1 MARRDPG
8 APRAVLDNDFVTAP
22 PKFDEKLMF
31 VFELVPVTP
40 LVVAP
45 MVTPPGQVIPEP
57 TEWQLAT
64 KSPELPLPGAIKPG
78 QGILPNFIGQGSPV
92 KVEGHNI
99 THLALDMRTH
109 GFTGTMRFRV
119 SETRLLGDV
128 KDKDRVAKL
137 FAGDDLLMMKLVI
150 RPKFGDQEFPMAMT
164 PVMVPQI
171 IGTLPVPVVPPAPPP
186 PVAVIPKVPPL
197 PVIPPPPVPP
207 PPTVAPPPPPLPA
220 LAVPQPP
227 PALPI
232 PIPTL
237 PVVPTSG
244 PAAGSPLGQLAAL
257 ASSPAVQS
265 VLEVGAEVGVTAL
278 VASNPELAPVFIALG
293 VAAQAGLIPPP
304 AAGPAIAAAGTLLSA
319 QPQLAAGL
327 AALGMAANA
336 GMLPPEVTPLASA
349 AGQLAMQSSP
359 ELQGMAI
366 LAGQSAQPPSG
377 TAPPAG
383 TAPATL
389 GSNAPSGAAPP
400 PALASFA
407 QLAGASGLLPPGLAN
422 AIGASPAQA
431 LASGP
436 FAELLPLLQ
445 QAAPLAAQL
454 APGGLP
460 SNGLPAAMPPPPPA
474 APPPAAPPPAQAPVP
489 PVPVVPGTP
498 PPPPPPK
505 VVPPPLAQSNVQ
517 PTIPGALPPNLQPLY
532 QEIPE
537 LVGTPKLYEDGISPR
552 SLMIPIELTITAV
565 ITERTIVEHSSYNT
579 DELLVSI
586 REYCIQ
592 FADPAQAL
600 WRRHFPVALYTDTTL
615 KSVIQ
620 EHCNPLIN
628 VKISGPQLS
637 TTQDQIF
644 IACDADQSDRERA
657 SYYDWLMWRLSEL
670 QHEWLYDYSQ
680 NLYQIVPRP
689 KRGEPHTLFA
699 ADIAEVVTHHVEG
712 RFYCETLMN
721 DYTASVSRDP
731 IINLQTLQP
740 LRQDRL
746 HHSQVPLLYEREFLD
761 RMASFEQP
769 HPDLIL
775 HFKRFPSRPF
785 PPGVGVDFKLDPIDF
800 PSHRLLIP
808 KDAKKASRV
817 YRLRIELETKESD
830 VLPRFQGYSGGMFR
844 CAVAAQLQSGKD
856 KAARL
861 PRFRA
866 PRYPMDIEGL
876 VHTDTGLP
884 GEQPYQTFVDV
895 MGLVSLRVAI
905 PLFANQLVKVPF
917 EPYYQSGHFFFPPY
931 RAERVLVSLFPDR
944 AEFKRFLNWRPGGI
958 MPTLTQGNQ
967 IRMGQDMMNGAV
979 MRLIYAADIPTYLVQ
994 RQRYSSNQT
1003 MTMYQSGIDLRTVEL
1018 PPNIDVKA
1026 QRIVRAAGAAVEL
1039 ASGAKDIGA
1048 MVGSNVPG
1056 GAGKAAAKALQG
1068 TQVTARGDQRGDLQ
1082 GRRGAKAG
1090 QGTQRQGLA
1099 RGAMT
1104 LDARPQSK
1112 SETLAAAVTAQP
1124 GARMQR
1130 RQAGSSTVVGGS
1142 AAVTTRQAKSAE
1154 AGVHSTARK
1163 VAARPAAK
1171 AEAQTFVQAFPALS
1185 RLAGEAPAPAVPQSK
1200 PPATRGTAAPG
1211 TTDTSGYAMPGGAL
1225 TGAAGGAGEYAAA
1238 VAGSTAEGVA
1248 SLLAAAAGSAMSAA
1262 LNLDSNLGV
1271 TMQYTPM
1278 PLKAVQTLRMD
1289 DKKNS
1294 LMSFVDTK
1302 ASLIEQAGDT
1312 ITITCKDFVVNA
1324 ANIHLNSALSTTVQ
1338 SLGTVSIMS
1347 KLSMLLKS
1355 MATLD
1360 ISSDLAATL
1369 QALSITVDALGA
1381 LAMQGIDGVG
1391 IFGNGTGVQLF
1402 GSQVSATGMAAAIV
1416 GQTTQVLGD
1425 AVSLSTPTPVS
1436 PPSTIPGLVG
1446 GDLAGLAARLAAPAA
1461 LAVPAAKIAELA
1473 SEISTLV
1480 TALPIKGPP

>member
-1 MARRDPG
+1 M
-8 APRAVLDNDFVTAP
+8 PRAVLDNDFVTTP
-22 PKFDEKLMF
+22 PKFDEKLLF
-31 VFELVPVTP
+31 VFEIVPVTP

-45 MVTPPGQVIPEP
+45 TVTPPGQVVPEP

-64 KSPELPLPGAIKPG
+64 KSPELPLPGAIKTG

-92 KVEGHNI
+92 AIEGHNI
-99 THLALDMRTH
+99 THLALDMQTH
-109 GFTGTMRFRV
+109 GFSGTLRFRV

-137 FAGDDLLMMKLVI
+137 FSGDDLLMMKLVI

-171 IGTLPVPVVPPAPPP
+171 VGTVPVPVAPPAPPP
-186 PVAVIPKVPPL
+186 PIAVIPPVPPL
-197 PVIPPPPVPP
+197 PVIPAPPLPAPPAVTPPPP
-207 PPTVAPPPPPLPA
+207 PPTVSQPA
-220 LAVPQPP
+220 

-237 PVVPTSG
+237 PVVPAAG
-244 PAAGSPLGQLAAL
+244 PTAGSPLGQLAAL

-304 AAGPAIAAAGTLLSA
+304 AAGPATAAASTLLSA

-336 GMLPPEVTPLASA
+336 GMLPPEVTPLAAA

-359 ELQGMAI
+359 ELQGMAL
-366 LAGQSAQPPSG
+366 LAGQSQQAPTG
-377 TAPPAG
+377 AAPPAG

-389 GSNAPSGAAPP
+389 GSNAPSSGAPP

-407 QLAGASGLLPPGLAN
+407 QLASNSGLLPPGLAS
-422 AIGASPAQA
+422 AISASPAQA

-436 FAELLPLLQ
+436 LAELLPLLN

-460 SNGLPAAMPPPPPA
+460 STGLPAPA
-474 APPPAAPPPAQAPVP
+474 APPALPPASPQPGSPPSLPPPIL
-489 PVPVVPGTP
+489 PVPVVPSTP
-498 PPPPPPK
+498 PPPPPP
-505 VVPPPLAQSNVQ
+505 PIAPAALPQIHVQ
-517 PTIPGALPPNLQPLY
+517 PTVPGALPPNLQPLY
-532 QEIPE
+532 QETPE

-586 REYCIQ
+586 REYCIR
-592 FADPAQAL
+592 FSDPAQAL
-600 WRRHFPVALYTDTTL
+600 WRRHFPVAMYTNTTL
-615 KSVIQ
+615 KAVIE

-628 VKISGPQLS
+628 VKISGPQIAV
-637 TTQDQIF
+637 TQDQIF

-670 QHEWLYDYSQ
+670 QHEWQYDYSQ
-680 NLYQIVPRP
+680 NLYLIVPRP
-689 KRGEPHTLFA
+689 KKGEPHTVFA
-699 ADIAEVVTHHVEG
+699 ADIAEVVTHHIEG

-769 HPDLIL
+769 QPDFIL

-800 PSHRLLIP
+800 PSHRVLIP

-856 KAARL
+856 KAPRL
-861 PRFRA
+861 PRFRT

-931 RAERVLVSLFPDR
+931 RAERVLVRLFHDR
-944 AEFKRFLNWRPGGI
+944 AEFKRFLNWRPGGL
-958 MPTLTQGNQ
+958 MPTPTQGNQ

-979 MRLIYAADIPTYLVQ
+979 MRLVYAADIPTYLVQ

-1026 QRIVRAAGAAVEL
+1026 QRIVRAAGAAVEV

-1048 MVGSNVPG
+1048 MVGSKLPG
-1056 GAGKAAAKALQG
+1056 GAGKAAAKAMG
-1068 TQVTARGDQRGDLQ
+1068 RSDVAVRSERARSAQRGSRQ
-1082 GRRGAKAG
+1082 AG
-1090 QGTQRQGLA
+1090 STRA
-1099 RGAMT
+1099 AT
-1104 LDARPQSK
+1104 ALDTRPQSK
-1112 SETLAAAVTAQP
+1112 PHSAVTTAAAP
-1124 GARMQR
+1124 RGLRMQR
-1130 RQAGSSTVVGGS
+1130 SQGSGQASRVGGVATLS
-1142 AAVTTRQAKSAE
+1142 RTPAVS
-1154 AGVHSTARK
+1154 
-1163 VAARPAAK
+1163 AK
-1171 AEAQTFVQAFPALS
+1171 ASGTRSDARRSAVLPGAKVDAQAFQQAFPLLS
-1185 RLAGEAPAPAVPQSK
+1185 QRAEITPSTPVPQAK
-1200 PPATRGTAAPG
+1200 RPRTRATAAPG
-1211 TTDTSGYAMPGGAL
+1211 TADPSGYATPGGAL
-1225 TGAAGGAGEYAAA
+1225 SGAAGGAGEYAAA
-1238 VAGSTAEGVA
+1238 VTGSTAEGVA

-1289 DKKNS
+1289 DKKNT

-1302 ASLIEQAGDT
+1302 ASMIEQAGDT
-1312 ITITCKDFVVNA
+1312 ITITCKDFIVNA

-1347 KLSMLLKS
+1347 KLAMLLKS

-1381 LAMQGIDGVG
+1381 LAMQGIEGVG

-1402 GSQVSATGMAAAIV
+1402 GSQVSATGMEASLV
-1416 GQTTQVLGD
+1416 GQTTQVLGN
-1425 AVSLSTPTPVS
+1425 AVSLSTPAPVS
-1436 PPSTIPGLVG
+1436 PPSTIAGLIG
-1446 GDLAGLAARLAAPAA
+1446 GDLPALAARLAAPAP